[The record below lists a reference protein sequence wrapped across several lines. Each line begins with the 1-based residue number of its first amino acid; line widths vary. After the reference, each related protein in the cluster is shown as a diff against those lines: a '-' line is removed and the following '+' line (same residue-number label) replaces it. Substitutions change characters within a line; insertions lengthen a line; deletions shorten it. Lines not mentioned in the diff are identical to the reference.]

1 MANMVPFVWQ
11 AAPLVWLTIWSIC
24 IYFERRLDKE
34 KHLGQVTVEILQA
47 MARPVWWCGYRSL
60 WYHNYDLSPSWNS
73 TLNINYK
80 ALKHHTGDWYSHS
93 SMRIAKVS
101 GAAYFIEIGV
111 TIATQW
117 RHFCVYLWWILLKS
131 RSFLSKLS
139 TVLVVWIVCLMF
151 SEFLKQVLWER
162 FRSILE

>member
-1 MANMVPFVWQ
+1 MQDILRIVFLPYGIYG
-11 AAPLVWLTIWSIC
+11 TIRITSSATSVID
-24 IYFERRLDKE
+24 YL
-34 KHLGQVTVEILQA
+34 KHLHLFWETFGQRKA
-47 MARPVWWCGYRSL
+47 PRSGHSRPVWWCGYRSL
-60 WYHNYDLSPSWNS
+60 WYHNYDISPSRNS
-73 TLNINYK
+73 TLNINYN

-101 GAAYFIEIGV
+101 GAAYSIEIGV

-117 RHFCVYLWWILLKS
+117 RHFCFYSWWILLKS

-139 TVLVVWIVCLMF
+139 TVLVV

-162 FRSILE
+162 FRSIFE